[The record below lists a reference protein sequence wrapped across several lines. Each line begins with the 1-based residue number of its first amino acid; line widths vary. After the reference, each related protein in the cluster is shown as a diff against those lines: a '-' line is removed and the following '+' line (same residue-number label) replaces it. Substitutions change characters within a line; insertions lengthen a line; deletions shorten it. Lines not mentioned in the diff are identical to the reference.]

1 MDNRNSPAIVLSN
14 VAGLLLVDASP
25 YRAAVVAA
33 LSIHS

>member
-1 MDNRNSPAIVLSN
+1 MDNRNSPAIVLFN
-14 VAGLLLVDASP
+14 VAGLLLVDTSP